1 MTRVLVLLAA
11 AVMIATGEAAAA
23 SLALTEADRRAAI
36 LAGERSTTVE
46 DYDREWRVRGEG
58 TGAEALVLTPFHRLA
73 VAARHAAFKNEPLKP
88 AEIERS
94 VKKEAGR
101 LVVWVQLRGRSEDFA
116 RHYAPRIMHGTREIR
131 PSFVQNERTAIR
143 QDDGAFLARCA
154 YGFPMRDLDARARIA
169 LIMADVEG
177 RDVTSFTI
185 DLAAMR

>member
-1 MTRVLVLLAA
+1 MTRALVLLAA
-11 AVMIATGEAAAA
+11 AALIATGEAAAA

-36 LAGERSTTVE
+36 VAGERSTTAD
-46 DYDREWRVRGEG
+46 DYDREWRVGGEG
-58 TGAEALVLTPFHRLA
+58 GEALVLTPFHRLA

-88 AEIERS
+88 AEIERT
-94 VKKEAGR
+94 VRKEAGR

-116 RHYAPRIMHGTREIR
+116 RYYAPRLMYGTREIR

-154 YGFPMRDLDARARIA
+154 YGFPVRDLDGGARLV
-169 LIMADVEG
+169 LIVADIEG
-177 RDVTSFTI
+177 RDVTRFTI